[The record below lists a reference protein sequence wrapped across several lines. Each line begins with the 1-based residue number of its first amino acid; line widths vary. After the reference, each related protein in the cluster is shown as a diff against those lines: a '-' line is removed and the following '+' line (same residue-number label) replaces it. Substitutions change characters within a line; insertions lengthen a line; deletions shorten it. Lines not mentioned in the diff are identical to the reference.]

1 MRIKRREPIYAV
13 VNALRK
19 HVPYFKLVKPY
30 EGEIDSMF
38 SRYSRIQQV
47 KSDIFPA
54 EVQLQVPFALVISED
69 RNVTENSRNRARRF
83 RHDISVML
91 GASTSY
97 DFASDKTPAL
107 FDLLDLCVDALAD
120 RNLGITGVDTLTLV
134 NHGKYIVKTELFTV
148 YEQKYFTTEIEQ

>member
-1 MRIKRREPIYAV
+1 MRVKRREPVYAV
-13 VNALRK
+13 VNAIRK
-19 HVPYFKLVKPY
+19 AVPYFQLVKPY
-30 EGEIDSMF
+30 EGEIDAIF

-54 EVQLQVPFALVISED
+54 EVQLKVPFALVISQD
-69 RNVTENSRNRARRF
+69 REVIEGSRNRALRF
-83 RHDISVML
+83 RHDISIML

-120 RNLGITGVDTLTLV
+120 RNLGIDGVDKLTLF

-148 YEQKYFTTEIEQ
+148 YEQKYFTTEIEK